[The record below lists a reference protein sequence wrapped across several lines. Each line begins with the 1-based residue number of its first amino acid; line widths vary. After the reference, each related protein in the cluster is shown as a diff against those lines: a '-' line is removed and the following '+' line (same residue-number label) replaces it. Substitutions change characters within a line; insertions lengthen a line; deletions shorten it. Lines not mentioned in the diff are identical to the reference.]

1 MPDSF
6 HLYDQTVGPGKR
18 AIALLPMPRL
28 YDCSPLSLPVHIL
41 HGGKPGPTLCLTAAI
56 HGDEVNGIEITR
68 RILKKIALKQMAG
81 TLIAI
86 PIANLYGFLHQDRYL
101 MDRRD
106 LNRSFPGFEKGS
118 LASRLA
124 HLITSEVIS
133 KGTHCIDLH
142 TGALNRPNLPQ
153 LRVNT
158 DDQETLFLAKAF
170 HVPVILHS
178 ALREGSLREY
188 ISKQS
193 KPFLVYEAGEAL
205 RFNELAIRTGVNGVF
220 NVMHALNMIKK
231 PQKKNYKK
239 ITSEII
245 ARKSYWVRAPY
256 SGIIQQKKAL
266 GSAVNKGEIL
276 AEIGN
281 PTTIEEHTLYS
292 PISGIV
298 IGCNNLPMI
307 HAGAAIFHIAT
318 FEDIDLVAEN
328 IENLQEHCN
337 ESIRE

>member
-1 MPDSF
+1 MTTAF
-6 HLYDQTVGPGKR
+6 HLYDQIVPAGKR
-18 AIALLPMPRL
+18 VIAQLPMPRL

-41 HGGKPGPTLCLTAAI
+41 HGEKPGPTLCLTAAI
-56 HGDEVNGIEITR
+56 HGDEVNGIEIIR
-68 RILKKIALKQMAG
+68 RILKKTSLKQLAG
-81 TLIAI
+81 TLIAM
-86 PIANLYGFLHQDRYL
+86 PIANLYGFLYQDRYL

-106 LNRSFPGFEKGS
+106 LNRSFPGAEQGS

-124 HLITSEVIS
+124 HLIGSEVIDKS
-133 KGTHCIDLH
+133 THCIDLH
-142 TGALNRPNLPQ
+142 TGALHRPNLPQ

-158 DDQETLFLAKAF
+158 DDSETLFLAKAF
-170 HVPVILHS
+170 NVPVILH
-178 ALREGSLREY
+178 ATLRPGSLREY

-193 KPFLVYEAGEAL
+193 KPSLVYEAGEAL
-205 RFNELAIRTGVNGVF
+205 RFNELAIRTGVNGIV

-231 PQKKNYKK
+231 PLKKNYKK
-239 ITSEII
+239 MTSELI
-245 ARKSYWVRAPY
+245 ARKSYWVRAPF

-266 GSAVNKGEIL
+266 GTAVNKGEVL
-276 AEIGN
+276 AKIGN

-318 FEDIDLVAEN
+318 FDDIDLVAEN
-328 IENLQEHCN
+328 IENLQEHFD
-337 ESIRE
+337 ESISE